1 MNDHRPGPCG
11 VARGESISSR
21 RIRGCERL
29 TAVALVCAGIL
40 VAAIWGAGA
49 AAPLLVTGRHR
60 ASVPRTS
67 VIDDPDR
74 SVPPGRSSTRSWP
87 SSLLALG
94 DSPGAEAGTDDAN
107 AAVPQARQGRE
118 ASGHVVPF
126 RPEALVLPDGTR
138 APVHAV
144 GVRAVDA
151 SLEIPENPRL
161 VGWWRGG
168 ALAGESTGSLV
179 LAGHVDSRRYG
190 LGALSGLDS
199 LRPGQVI
206 TVGGREQELGY
217 RVVSMRLV
225 RQSELLGQPDVLGQD
240 GPHRLVLLTCGGPFD
255 RSQHR
260 YRDNLVVQARP
271 VTQIADGETGAAERI
286 P

>member
-1 MNDHRPGPCG
+1 MNDNCSGPRG
-11 VARGESISSR
+11 AARGARVPSGR
-21 RIRGCERL
+21 ARTCERL
-29 TAVALVCAGIL
+29 TAVALVCAGL
-40 VAAIWGAGA
+40 LAAVWGAGA
-49 AAPLLVTGRHR
+49 AAPLLVTGQRL
-60 ASVPRTS
+60 AAVPRTPA
-67 VIDDPDR
+67 IDDPNR

-87 SSLLALG
+87 PSLLVLG
-94 DSPGAEAGTDDAN
+94 DPPGAGAGTDAGTGDAN
-107 AAVPQARQGRE
+107 TAVPQAREGQE

-126 RPEALVLPDGTR
+126 RPENLVLPDGTR

-144 GVRAVDA
+144 GVRASDA
-151 SLEIPENPRL
+151 SLEIPEDPRQ

-190 LGALSGLDS
+190 LGALSELGS

-206 TVGGREQELGY
+206 TVGGGGQELGY
-217 RVVSMRLV
+217 QVVSTRLV
-225 RQSELLGQPDVLGQD
+225 RQSELLGQPDVLGQA

-271 VTQIADGETGAAERI
+271 VTRV